1 MKQFLL
7 TLAVAMAACVHAW
20 ADSSPLRGFYWFDAE
35 QTAQPLDI
43 QSGAMQLDASALNS
57 GLHSLNLMAV
67 DADGV
72 TSPILS
78 RWFLKT
84 GGMTEGGECV
94 VRTEVDGKER
104 QTSRMAV
111 QAGGQLLLD
120 LDMSDVS
127 LGFHSLGV
135 QVFLPD
141 GTVSPMMTG
150 MFMRVPTAAETS
162 ALNFYYMIDGKLAG
176 GPIAI
181 GQGGVCH
188 LTPDVSNLSTG
199 VHSISG
205 YLASPT
211 TGLASQWT
219 SKLFIKI
226 PNGGYGIRSYEYW
239 INGDESTHTSV
250 KLERT
255 TNPLSLVKLLDV
267 PVQPFRSA
275 LYGFALENGAPVVY
289 GRNEFVAR
297 FYDPDG
303 RIISNTGQFND
314 VRVRRPVEKMD
325 PIASGRT
332 RLDAQ
337 APNSIDWFTFTA
349 EQGDSIGIKLANAGM
364 WELYDP
370 KGELVKAQSGIEST
384 ANCSAVL
391 HENGTYYLAVHDVI
405 GSRSTAVD
413 FVHIPR
419 FALLG
424 FTPTRS
430 SNSDLLIMK
439 LDGNGFDNLEG
450 IELRGE
456 NGVIRRPTRFEVYN
470 TFISLAM
477 FDLDKEP
484 LAVGN
489 YVPVMTFK
497 DPDTGKSV
505 EVTSTQKPLAIELPD
520 EGNISLSV
528 SEDFITWQ
536 PYPTHITI
544 RNNSNKG
551 VWGVPVNI
559 AVGTNSV
566 RDSYVDFKNFE
577 VYAKNELPT
586 GIPAV
591 FNTDNLL
598 GSGIEGSYI
607 PTVIPYMAPNQT
619 ITLDMDYYMRGLTE
633 TPTYVWTG
641 EPMSESFKQMSSPDY
656 DFSRIFK
663 TIDNV
668 AGSNTLAGDILELA
682 VYGWASRHDVDL
694 GFVPAGGMG
703 TVGDGSASDQV
714 RDFVANFA
722 GPIGTLDGELEAAMR
737 VAIGGGALLSTLYFG
752 LDMLRVEAQLAL
764 AGLSPMDPE
773 YAARWERVEM
783 DMDGMRHSYDLMMEA
798 LELNDPGTVQGFVTQ
813 LLLRRLENGLFL
825 TFPPSSMPRC
835 YRVRGYM
842 ALDPNEMTGHRS
854 ASGDNYIAADVET
867 VTYTIEFENDPEFA
881 NAPASRIAVSN
892 TVDGIGLD
900 RATLRPLKLQISD
913 KEIELPAEHHFV
925 KTVDMRPNINA
936 IAELDFNY
944 DAESGEADWKLR
956 SLDPMTL
963 EPITD
968 FSYGIL
974 PVNDDM
980 ERGIGRLTF
989 SVDVK
994 DGVAD
999 GLEIPAKASIVF
1011 DDNEPIETPVWTN
1024 ITDMTEPTSRIV
1036 ALETADNKTFDFAVE
1051 GNDAGSGIWTYD
1063 LLVRPAG
1070 SSDWTTVKTMIEAT
1084 EFSYTSETELIGAD
1098 FAVIATD
1105 RAGNRQS
1112 VPASNSLRGDA
1123 DGNGRV
1129 DANDVVVIRN
1139 HYTGKATAVNAV
1151 NADVSRDGRIDA
1163 QDAIGARNLYLDQ
1176 KIRNLKPKRR

>member
-7 TLAVAMAACVHAW
+7 TLAVAMAAHVPAW

-43 QSGAMQLDASALNS
+43 LSGAMLLDASALNS

-120 LDMSDVS
+120 LDMSDIS

-150 MFMRVPTAAETS
+150 MFMRVPTAAEMS

-176 GPIAI
+176 GPIAV

-250 KLERT
+250 KLDRT
-255 TNPLSLVKLLDV
+255 TNQLSLVKLLDV
-267 PVQPFRSA
+267 PAQPFRSA
-275 LYGFALENGAPVVY
+275 FYGFALENGAPVVY

-314 VRVRRPVEKMD
+314 VRVRKPVESLRAIT
-325 PIASGRT
+325 PGRT

-337 APNSIDWFTFTA
+337 AANSIDWFTFTA
-349 EQGDSIGIKLANAGM
+349 EQGDSIGIKLTDAAM

-370 KGELVKAQSGIEST
+370 KGEPVKARSGIEST
-384 ANCSAVL
+384 ANFSAVL
-391 HENGTYYLAVHDVI
+391 HENGTYYLAVHDII
-405 GSRSTAVD
+405 GSRSTSVD

-424 FTPTRS
+424 FTPDRS
-430 SNSDLLIMK
+430 SNSDLLIME
-439 LDGNGFDNLEG
+439 LRGNGFDSLEG

-456 NGVIRRPTRFEVYN
+456 NGTVRPAAKIEKYN
-470 TFISLAM
+470 NQAAYAM
-477 FDLDKEP
+477 FDFDETP
-484 LAVGN
+484 LANGK
-489 YVPVMTFK
+489 YTPVVVIKNPDNGELVSETAPNRYLTIETP
-497 DPDTGKSV
+497 DPDGD
-505 EVTSTQKPLAIELPD
+505 ELR
-520 EGNISLSV
+520 V
-528 SEDFITWQ
+528 SIVQDQITHS
-536 PYPTHITI
+536 PYGTHITVT
-544 RNNSNKG
+544 NQSNKG
-551 VWGVPVNI
+551 LWGVPVNI
-559 AVGTNSV
+559 AVGSNSRGSGTV
-566 RDSYVDFKNFE
+566 NFNNFGI
-577 VYAKNELPT
+577 YAKNEM
-586 GIPAV
+586 PADV
-591 FNTDNLL
+591 PMITYTDNLL
-598 GSGIEGSYI
+598 GTGSPGAYI
-607 PTVIPYMAPNQT
+607 PAVIPYIPPHQS
-619 ITLDMDYYMRGLTE
+619 ITLDTGYEIERGSE
-633 TPTYVWTG
+633 SPTYVWTE
-641 EPMSESFKQMSSPDY
+641 EPMSVRFRQMSSPTYDY
-656 DFSRIFK
+656 TQIF
-663 TIDNV
+663 NR
-668 AGSNTLAGDILELA
+668 GQRCNSLAAEALELA
-682 VYGWASRHDVDL
+682 VYGWASRNNIDL
-694 GFVPAGGMG
+694 GFVPAGGAG
-703 TVGDGSASDQV
+703 TVGDGSDTDRMRA
-714 RDFVANFA
+714 FVADY
-722 GPIGTLDGELEAAMR
+722 GGVIGHINGNVETVMRQSIGIGATL
-737 VAIGGGALLSTLYFG
+737 GGFYL
-752 LDMLRVEAQLAL
+752 
-764 AGLSPMDPE
+764 GLSLRELDAVIEAYGISPDDPE
-773 YAARWERVEM
+773 FGYLFEM
-783 DMDGMRHSYDLMMEA
+783 REQRLNGMRHANDLMMEA
-798 LELNDPGTVQGFVTQ
+798 LQLNDPGTLQGFIAQ
-813 LLLRRLENGLFL
+813 LWLSRNGNGRQAAL
-825 TFPPSSMPRC
+825 PVNPMPRC
-835 YRVRGYM
+835 HAVQGYVSF
-842 ALDPNEMTGHRS
+842 DPNEMTGHRS

-900 RATLRPLKLQISD
+900 RTSLRPLKLQISD

-974 PVNDDM
+974 PVNDDL

-1024 ITDMTEPTSRIV
+1024 ITDLTEPTSRIV
-1036 ALETADNKTFDFAVE
+1036 ALETSDNKTFDFAVD
-1051 GNDAGSGIWTYD
+1051 GSDAGSGIWTYD

-1070 SSDWTTVKTMIEAT
+1070 STDWTTVKTMIEAT

-1139 HYTGKATAVNAV
+1139 HYTGKAMAVNAI